1 MSGACGS
8 PGEPWEG
15 YPPSTRIMD
24 PILLRQE
31 PRRTCPRKPTA
42 QKTPGKERRPEQF
55 LATRSENA
63 GIGLALLVFN

>member
-15 YPPSTRIMD
+15 QMD
-24 PILLRQE
+24 M
-31 PRRTCPRKPTA
+31 PTA
-42 QKTPGKERRPEQF
+42 QKTLGKERRSEQF